1 MKYFLDKYIIK
12 YLILEFVIL
21 FFLCKNEGIKS
32 NETAMKK
39 RVKERYIRE
48 YKRFSRCK
56 QIFGTDFYRSFIN
69 QKASKDVFINV
80 YTMKHFDRLVPL
92 GSGSGPQRQIERHTR
107 SLAGL
112 TNGVIHFLN
121 AKTYGKSEMDVR

>member
-1 MKYFLDKYIIK
+1 
-12 YLILEFVIL
+12 
-21 FFLCKNEGIKS
+21 
-32 NETAMKK
+32 MKK
-39 RVKERYIRE
+39 RVKEDTYANI
-48 YKRFSRCK
+48 K
-56 QIFGTDFYRSFIN
+56 DLAV
-69 QKASKDVFINV
+69 ASKSSGRIFTGLLLIRRHRRMFFTNV
-80 YTMKHFDRLVPL
+80 YTMKYFDRLVPL

>member
-39 RVKERYIRE
+39 RVKEDTYANI
-48 YKRFSRCK
+48 K
-56 QIFGTDFYRSFIN
+56 DLAV
-69 QKASKDVFINV
+69 ASKSSGRIFTGLLLIRRHRRMFFTNV
-80 YTMKHFDRLVPL
+80 YTMKYFDRLVPL
-92 GSGSGPQRQIERHTR
+92 GSGSGPQRQIERDTR